1 MNPLKN
7 LTLIEGWQKLW
18 KSWSMQLAALGLAL
32 PELLQLIAD
41 NTELL
46 TGFDVGYKSLIR
58 MGCLIGVLLLR
69 PVKQA
74 ALTPK
79 DTP

>member
-69 PVKQA
+69 PVKQV
-74 ALTPK
+74 ALAPK